1 MVRQLRQNRGFS
13 TAKLAKATVTPV
25 GVCTWVSFAQGT
37 LEVGYGQSLRQQVRP
52 QTLRV
57 LLHQRSLTVA
67 YVRLSEAQFVNV
79 GTELPLPLHP
89 QVAADLASGERDS
102 SGQRLR
108 SSRRGHVRPGRR

>member
-1 MVRQLRQNRGFS
+1 
-13 TAKLAKATVTPV
+13 
-25 GVCTWVSFAQGT
+25 
-37 LEVGYGQSLRQQVRP
+37 
-52 QTLRV
+52 
-57 LLHQRSLTVA
+57 VA